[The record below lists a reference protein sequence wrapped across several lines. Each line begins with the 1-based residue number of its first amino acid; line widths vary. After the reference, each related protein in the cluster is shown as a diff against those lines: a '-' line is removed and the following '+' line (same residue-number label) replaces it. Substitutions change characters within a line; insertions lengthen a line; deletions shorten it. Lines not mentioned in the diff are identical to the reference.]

1 MGTFFCGIIDVFLSK
16 IGQKLTLNVTLFSY
30 GPVYEDIIFF
40 SNVTHYHS
48 IRMSLTGFY
57 RSERQPGINRS
68 DLLWG
73 RSDLSLKTNNLS
85 VYKCL
90 KMNKSLY
97 LLNCHT

>member
-1 MGTFFCGIIDVFLSK
+1 M
-16 IGQKLTLNVTLFSY
+16 VTLFSY
-30 GPVYEDIIFF
+30 GPVYKHIIYIF
-40 SNVTHYHS
+40 SNVTRYHS
-48 IRMSLTGFY
+48 IRISLTGFY

-90 KMNKSLY
+90 KMKKSLY
-97 LLNCHT
+97 L